1 MDFSSAHPRSSSSLV
16 FVLNRK
22 KSNDKNAVISQC
34 SLKQL
39 DHENWALGV
48 WVYVVYTGE
57 EAAGTRFGFVSPDW
71 SADGSAVTALAAK
84 LPLTLRP
91 LL

>member
-1 MDFSSAHPRSSSSLV
+1 MFVETARSRELC
-16 FVLNRK
+16 L
-22 KSNDKNAVISQC
+22 
-34 SLKQL
+34 
-39 DHENWALGV
+39 
-48 WVYVVYTGE
+48 YVVYTGE

>member
-1 MDFSSAHPRSSSSLV
+1 MFVETARSRELG
-16 FVLNRK
+16 
-22 KSNDKNAVISQC
+22 AVS
-34 SLKQL
+34 
-39 DHENWALGV
+39 V
-48 WVYVVYTGE
+48 VYVVYTGE